1 MNVALARPE
10 ATLDSRYEAP
20 EGWLY
25 MTGMQ
30 ALVRLPIQ
38 QRLRDAA
45 QGLNTGGYI
54 SGYRGSPLGRY
65 DIELWR
71 AGPLLKQHNIVF
83 RPGLNEDL
91 AATAIWGAQ
100 YLNSFPGA
108 TVDGVFGIWYGK
120 GPGVDR
126 SGDALRHANFTGAS
140 PKGGAIALAG
150 DDHGAKSS
158 TAVNFS
164 DTSFIAVGMPVIYPS
179 NTQELIDYG
188 LHGIAMSR
196 FSGCWVGMKIVT
208 DVAEGG
214 GTVYV
219 GPEHPAIVIPE
230 RGSSPIGGFGA
241 RTIDAPVAQEERLY
255 NHKLPAALAYA
266 RANGLNRII
275 GDVPEARIGVVAA
288 GKAWQDLL
296 QALGNLGLADNGASL
311 GLRLLKVGMV
321 WPLDSVIVRDFA
333 RGLELIV
340 VVEEKRPLIE
350 DQMRSILYG
359 ELGAPRIVGKYFD
372 GPAFDLQQGAPAI
385 PNYGEISPEL
395 IAAVLVKALSRH
407 DPNCGLSAPETPGAP
422 LSNRPAPMRS
432 PGFCAGCPHN
442 RSTPVPEGSRALAGI
457 GCHWMATLVNPQQT
471 ATASHMGGEGTMWL
485 GQQPFT
491 RQDHVF
497 ANIGDGTYAHSGS
510 LAIRQAIAAD
520 VPITYKILFNG
531 FVSMTGGQPIEGGM
545 TPVQILAELAAEGVK
560 KMALVADEPERYAG
574 VPLPPGVSLRHRDT
588 MDETQREFREFKGV
602 SVILYDQPCA
612 TERRRLRKRGKWA
625 DPAIRTFIHPEVCE
639 GCGDCGRVSNCMA
652 IEPLET
658 EFGRKRRINQSSCNK
673 DFSCVQGFC
682 PSFVTVH
689 GGRLRKPEATA
700 PVSRYLPP
708 VPEPVLPEIGERYS
722 VLVAG
727 IGGSGVVTVSQTIA
741 IAAYLDGLFS
751 TNLDLTGL
759 SQKYGAVTA
768 HVRIA
773 REGNA
778 LHATRIAA
786 GEADALIGCDL
797 IVAAGDE
804 AVSKLKRGK
813 TSAVI
818 SADLT
823 PTADFARNPNWS
835 VDKNDLIERL
845 KNALGDKA
853 LVLDAQRLSA
863 SLLGDPIAS
872 NMFMLGAAWQKG
884 LVPIRREAIERA
896 IELNG
901 VAIEA
906 NKQAFDWGRRAA
918 HDPVS
923 VETLVGFDE
932 PADEPP
938 PLDALIARRVAHLT
952 DHSNAAYAARYSALV
967 ERVRA
972 AESRAGL
979 GEALTAATAR
989 AYHKLLAVKDEWEV
1003 ARLFAAP
1010 EFAQALAREFEGDYR
1025 LHFHIGAW
1033 PFARPDPASGRMKKG
1048 EAGPWAM
1055 TAFRVMARLKFLR
1068 GTWLDP
1074 FRLSDERK
1082 LERRLLAEFEAD
1094 VADLVQRLTPASHAA
1109 AVRVVGAYETIRGYG
1124 HVKEA
1129 NAAEAAKTRA
1139 GALAELTG
1147 GARATVE
1154 RAA

>member
-1 MNVALARPE
+1 
-10 ATLDSRYEAP
+10 
-20 EGWLY
+20 
-25 MTGMQ
+25 
-30 ALVRLPIQ
+30 
-38 QRLRDAA
+38 
-45 QGLNTGGYI
+45 
-54 SGYRGSPLGRY
+54 
-65 DIELWR
+65 
-71 AGPLLKQHNIVF
+71 
-83 RPGLNEDL
+83 
-91 AATAIWGAQ
+91 
-100 YLNSFPGA
+100 
-108 TVDGVFGIWYGK
+108 
-120 GPGVDR
+120 
-126 SGDALRHANFTGAS
+126 
-140 PKGGAIALAG
+140 
-150 DDHGAKSS
+150 
-158 TAVNFS
+158 
-164 DTSFIAVGMPVIYPS
+164 
-179 NTQELIDYG
+179 
-188 LHGIAMSR
+188 
-196 FSGCWVGMKIVT
+196 
-208 DVAEGG
+208 
-214 GTVYV
+214 
-219 GPEHPAIVIPE
+219 
-230 RGSSPIGGFGA
+230 
-241 RTIDAPVAQEERLY
+241 
-255 NHKLPAALAYA
+255 
-266 RANGLNRII
+266 
-275 GDVPEARIGVVAA
+275 
-288 GKAWQDLL
+288 
-296 QALGNLGLADNGASL
+296 
-311 GLRLLKVGMV
+311 
-321 WPLDSVIVRDFA
+321 
-333 RGLELIV
+333 
-340 VVEEKRPLIE
+340 
-350 DQMRSILYG
+350 
-359 ELGAPRIVGKYFD
+359 
-372 GPAFDLQQGAPAI
+372 
-385 PNYGEISPEL
+385 
-395 IAAVLVKALSRH
+395 
-407 DPNCGLSAPETPGAP
+407 
-422 LSNRPAPMRS
+422 
-432 PGFCAGCPHN
+432 
-442 RSTPVPEGSRALAGI
+442 
-457 GCHWMATLVNPQQT
+457 MATLVNPNQT
-471 ATASHMGGEGTMWL
+471 ATASHMGGEGAMWL

-491 RQDHVF
+491 KQDHVF

-574 VPLPPGVSLRHRDT
+574 VPLPPGVTLRHRDT
-588 MDETQREFREFKGV
+588 MDETQREFRQFKGV

-625 DPAIRTFIHPEVCE
+625 DPPKRTFINAEVCE

-673 DFSCVQGFC
+673 DFSCVEGFC

-700 PVSRYLPP
+700 RVSRYLPP

-741 IAAYLDGLFS
+741 IAAY
-751 TNLDLTGL
+751 
-759 SQKYGAVTA
+759 
-768 HVRIA
+768 
-773 REGNA
+773 
-778 LHATRIAA
+778 
-786 GEADALIGCDL
+786 
-797 IVAAGDE
+797 
-804 AVSKLKRGK
+804 
-813 TSAVI
+813 
-818 SADLT
+818 LT

-952 DHSNAAYAARYSALV
+952 DHSNAAYAARYSSLV

-972 AESRAGL
+972 AESKAGL

-1010 EFAQALAREFEGDYR
+1010 EFAQALAREFEGSYR

-1082 LERRLLAEFEAD
+1082 LEKRLLAEFEAD
-1094 VADLVQRLTPASHAA
+1094 VADLASRLTPSSHPA
-1109 AVRVVGAYETIRGYG
+1109 AVRILGSYEAIRGYG

-1129 NAAEAAKTRA
+1129 SATEAAKTRA
-1139 GALAELTG
+1139 GALSELTG

>member
-1 MNVALARPE
+1 MTVALARSA
-10 ATLDSRYEAP
+10 ATLESRYEAP

-45 QGLNTGGYI
+45 AGLNTGGYV
-54 SGYRGSPLGRY
+54 SGYRGSPMGRY

-71 AGPLLKQHNIVF
+71 AGAVLKQHNIVF

-100 YLNSFPGA
+100 QLTNFPGA

-126 SGDALRHANFTGAS
+126 SGDALRHANFAGVS
-140 PKGGAIALAG
+140 PKGGVIALAG

-164 DTSFIAVGMPVIYPS
+164 DTLFIAVGMPVIYPS
-179 NTQELIDYG
+179 STQELLEFG
-188 LHGIAMSR
+188 LHGLAMSR
-196 FSGCWVGMKIVT
+196 FSGCWVGIKVVT

-219 GPEHPAIVIPE
+219 GLDSPAIVIPE
-230 RGSSPIGGFGA
+230 PPSHPPGGLSA
-241 RTIDAPVAQEERLY
+241 RAFDQPVAQEERLY

-275 GDVPEARIGVVAA
+275 GEGADATIGVVAA

-296 QALGNLGLADNGASL
+296 QALGNLGVANDGAAL

-321 WPLDSVIVRDFA
+321 WPLDPVIVRDFA

-340 VVEEKRPLIE
+340 VVEERPLLE
-350 DQMRSILYG
+350 DQIRSILYG
-359 ELGAPRIVGKYFD
+359 GARAPRVVGKYFD
-372 GPAFDLQQGAPAI
+372 GAAFDPSQGAPAI
-385 PNYGEISPEL
+385 PNYGETTPEL
-395 IAAVLVKALSRH
+395 VAAVLVGALARH
-407 DPNCGLSAPETPGAP
+407 DPNCSLSAPETPGTM
-422 LSNRPAPMRS
+422 LGNRPAPVRS

-442 RSTPVPEGSRALAGI
+442 RSTLVPEGSRALAGI
-457 GCHWMATLVNPQQT
+457 GCHWMAMLVNPLQT
-471 ATASHMGGEGTMWL
+471 ATASHMGGEGAMWL

-491 RQDHVF
+491 SEQHVF
-497 ANIGDGTYAHSGS
+497 ANLGDGTYAHSGS

-520 VPITYKILFNG
+520 VPITYKILYNG

-545 TPVQILAELAAEGVK
+545 TPVQILAECAAEGVK
-560 KMALVADEPERYAG
+560 KMALVVDEPERYAG
-574 VPLPPGVSLRHRDT
+574 VPLPQGVSLRHRDA

-673 DFSCVQGFC
+673 DFSCVEGFC

-689 GGRLRKPEATA
+689 GGRVRKPEAAA

-708 VPEPVLPEIGERYS
+708 IPEPILPEMGERFS
-722 VLVAG
+722 LLVAG
-727 IGGSGVVTVSQTIA
+727 IGGSGVVTISQTLA
-741 IAAYLDGLFS
+741 VAAHLDGLFS
-751 TNLDLTGL
+751 SNLDLTGL
-759 SQKYGAVTA
+759 SQKYGAVTS
-768 HVRIA
+768 HVRVA
-773 REGNA
+773 RAASA

-804 AVSKLKRGK
+804 CMSKLHADSR
-813 TSAVI
+813 ALI

-835 VDKNDLIERL
+835 VDADGLIDRL
-845 KNALGDKA
+845 KRALGDNA
-853 LVLDAQRLSA
+853 LVLDAQRLA
-863 SLLGDPIAS
+863 GALLGDAIAS

-884 LVPIRREAIERA
+884 LVPIRREAIDRA

-918 HDPVS
+918 HDPAS

-932 PADEPP
+932 PVNERP
-938 PLDALIARRVAHLT
+938 PLDALINRRVAHLT
-952 DHSNAAYAARYSALV
+952 EYRNSAYAERYRALV
-967 ERVRA
+967 DRTRA
-972 AESRAGL
+972 AETKGGL
-979 GEALTAATAR
+979 GEALTFAVAR
-989 AYHKLLAVKDEWEV
+989 SYHKLLAAKDEWEV

-1010 EFAQALAREFEGDYR
+1010 EFRQALAREFEGSYR

-1033 PFARPDPASGRMKKG
+1033 PFTRPNPVTGVMIKG

-1055 TAFRVMARLKFLR
+1055 TAFRIMARLKFLR

-1074 FRLSDERK
+1074 FRLSEERK

-1094 VADLVQRLTPASHAA
+1094 VQDLVARLTPATHPL

-1129 NAAEAAKTRA
+1129 SAAEAAR
-1139 GALAELTG
+1139 
-1147 GARATVE
+1147 ARATALRE
-1154 RAA
+1154 LKAGKALADKAA

>member
-1 MNVALARPE
+1 MTVALARPE
-10 ATLDSRYEAP
+10 ATLDSRYTAS
-20 EGWLY
+20 EGWVY

-38 QRLRDAA
+38 QRLRDSAA
-45 QGLNTGGYI
+45 GLNTGGYI

-71 AGPLLKQHNIVF
+71 AAAELKQHNIVF

-100 YLNSFPGA
+100 HLSNFPGA

-164 DTSFIAVGMPVIYPS
+164 DTLFIAVGMPVIYPS
-179 NTQELIDYG
+179 NTQELLDFG

-196 FSGCWVGMKIVT
+196 FSGCWVGMKVVT

-219 GPEHPAIVIPE
+219 GPDRPQIVIPE
-230 RGSSPIGGFGA
+230 RPSNPPGGLGP

-255 NHKLPAALAYA
+255 QHKLPAALAYA

-275 GDVPEARIGVVAA
+275 GDGGEARIGVVAA

-296 QALGNLGLADNGASL
+296 QALGNLGVGDNGAAL

-321 WPLDSVIVRDFA
+321 WPLDPMIVRDFA
-333 RGLELIV
+333 RGLDLIV
-340 VVEEKRPLIE
+340 VIEEKRPLLE
-350 DQMRSILYG
+350 DQIRSILYG
-359 ELGAPRIVGKYFD
+359 DARAPRIVGKYFE
-372 GPAFDLQQGAPAI
+372 GLAFDASPGARAI
-385 PNYGEISPEL
+385 PNFGEITPEL
-395 IAAVLVKALSRH
+395 VAGVLVKAISRH
-407 DPNCGLSAPETPGAP
+407 DPNCALSAPDAPGAA

-485 GQQPFT
+485 GQEPFT
-491 RQDHVF
+491 RESHVF

-545 TPVQILAELAAEGVK
+545 TPLQILGELAAEGVK
-560 KMALVADEPERYAG
+560 KMALVADDPERYAG
-574 VPLPPGVSLRHRDT
+574 VPLPPGVALRHRDA
-588 MDETQREFREFKGV
+588 MDATQREFREYKGV

-625 DPAIRTFIHPEVCE
+625 DPAIRTFINAQVCE

-673 DFSCVQGFC
+673 DFSCVEGFC

-700 PVSRYLPP
+700 PLSGYLPP
-708 VPEPVLPEIGERYS
+708 VPEPVLPKIGERFS
-722 VLVAG
+722 LLVAG

-751 TNLDLTGL
+751 SNLDLTGL

-773 REGNA
+773 HEPGA

-797 IVAAGDE
+797 IVAGGDE
-804 AVSKLKRGK
+804 SISKLSQGK
-813 TSAVI
+813 TGAVI

-823 PTADFARNPNWS
+823 PTADFARNPDWS
-835 VDKNDLIERL
+835 VDGDLLIERL

-853 LVLDAQRLSA
+853 LILDAQRLA
-863 SLLGDPIAS
+863 TALIGDPIAA

-884 LVPIRREAIERA
+884 LVPIRREALERA

-901 VAIEA
+901 VAIDL
-906 NKQAFDWGRRAA
+906 NKQAFEWGRRAA
-918 HDPVS
+918 HDPAS
-923 VETLVGFDE
+923 VETLVGYDE
-932 PADEPP
+932 PADEPTS
-938 PLDALIARRVAHLT
+938 LDALIDRRVAHLT
-952 DHSNAAYAARYSALV
+952 DYRDAAYAGAIASSSSGCARRS
-967 ERVRA
+967 E
-972 AESRAGL
+972 
-979 GEALTAATAR
+979 
-989 AYHKLLAVKDEWEV
+989 
-1003 ARLFAAP
+1003 
-1010 EFAQALAREFEGDYR
+1010 
-1025 LHFHIGAW
+1025 
-1033 PFARPDPASGRMKKG
+1033 
-1048 EAGPWAM
+1048 
-1055 TAFRVMARLKFLR
+1055 
-1068 GTWLDP
+1068 
-1074 FRLSDERK
+1074 
-1082 LERRLLAEFEAD
+1082 
-1094 VADLVQRLTPASHAA
+1094 TPAS
-1109 AVRVVGAYETIRGYG
+1109 
-1124 HVKEA
+1124 
-1129 NAAEAAKTRA
+1129 
-1139 GALAELTG
+1139 
-1147 GARATVE
+1147 AR
-1154 RAA
+1154 R